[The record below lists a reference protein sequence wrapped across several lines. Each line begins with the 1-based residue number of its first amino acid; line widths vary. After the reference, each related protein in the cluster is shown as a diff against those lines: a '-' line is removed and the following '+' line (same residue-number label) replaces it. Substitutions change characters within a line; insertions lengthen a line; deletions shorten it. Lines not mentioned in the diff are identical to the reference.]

1 MRLAAVLDTNV
12 LVSAL
17 LEPRGLPARLLDHA
31 IEGTFDLVVSD
42 YLLDELSEVLERID
56 RSTRRDTFQVLRR
69 LGRTVRPLSG
79 TWSVK
84 DAGDN
89 PVVGTAAAAGADY
102 LVTGDRG
109 LLDLASVAGTEIV
122 SVRRFNKILARESG
136 GR

>member
-1 MRLAAVLDTNV
+1 M
-12 LVSAL
+12 
-17 LEPRGLPARLLDHA
+17 
-31 IEGTFDLVVSD
+31 
-42 YLLDELSEVLERID
+42 
-56 RSTRRDTFQVLRR
+56 
-69 LGRTVRPLSG
+69 
-79 TWSVK
+79 K